1 MEINSLLSFL
11 NLHCFSPLL
20 YLLRFLLLLDNFRL
34 LHLFL
39 LSFDLNTVLLLLIT
53 ACNLES
59 FLLLVAIS
67 NLESLLLLTSVITFI
82 VVPLDKE
89 VNLGKLLPHPCN
101 SDGLAHVRTLA
112 HVQQQTFKEF
122 ADQPRSAAII
132 KVLGNHSIEIAEQE
146 SRLRGINKGFPREV

>member
-11 NLHCFSPLL
+11 NLHYFSPLL
-20 YLLRFLLLLDNFRL
+20 YLLRFILLLDNLRL
-34 LHLFL
+34 LQLLLF
-39 LSFDLNTVLLLLIT
+39 SFDLNSLLLLIS

-59 FLLLVAIS
+59 FLLFADV
-67 NLESLLLLTSVITFI
+67 ESLLLLTSAITFI

-101 SDGLAHVRTLA
+101 SDGLAHVRALA

-146 SRLRGINKGFPREV
+146 SRLRGFNKGFPGEV